1 MNEYF
6 SLQLKMTHR
15 RIQDMGAIPWLVYI
29 SIPMLFVGI
38 SWFLFYKTEMAGYIY
53 VALAV
58 LFMGPLSE
66 TKRVEFLKLTFDRLS
81 FKKIRF
87 LENNLVGFPFVL
99 FLLYQQN
106 YILVITLLVLATT
119 LALVHGNTSL
129 NLTLWTPFSKR
140 PFEFTTGFRNTFF
153 LIIATYALLIIGISV
168 QNFNLGIFA
177 MMLLFAT
184 SLSYYSKPEH
194 VYFVWIFD
202 QTPKDFLHDKIKTA
216 LLHSAL
222 LTLPMVLTLSLF
234 FSQNTGIILL
244 FFIIGW
250 AFLVFM
256 IVAKYSVYPDDM
268 TLLQGILLALC
279 IWFPPVLLFLI
290 PYLFKKSEHRLRKF
304 LP

>member
-6 SLQLKMTHR
+6 SLQRRMTHR
-15 RIQDMGAIPWLVYI
+15 RIQDLGAIPWLVYI
-29 SIPMLFVGI
+29 AFPLLFVGI

-66 TKRVEFLKLTFDRLS
+66 IKRVEFLKMTFDRLS
-81 FKKIRF
+81 FKKIRL
-87 LENNLVGFPFVL
+87 LENNLVSLPFAL
-99 FLLYQQN
+99 FLLYQHH
-106 YILVITLLVLATT
+106 YYHVITLILLSIV
-119 LALVHGNTSL
+119 LALVHVNTSF
-129 NLTLWTPFSKR
+129 NLTVRTPFSKR
-140 PFEFTTGFRNTFF
+140 PFEFTSGFRNTFF
-153 LIIATYALLIIGISV
+153 LIIAAYALLIIGISV

-177 MMLLFAT
+177 LMLLFAT

-202 QTPKDFLHDKIKTA
+202 QSPKDFLYAKIKTA

-222 LTLPMVLTLSLF
+222 LTLPMAVTLSLF
-234 FSQNTGIILL
+234 FPQNIWIILL